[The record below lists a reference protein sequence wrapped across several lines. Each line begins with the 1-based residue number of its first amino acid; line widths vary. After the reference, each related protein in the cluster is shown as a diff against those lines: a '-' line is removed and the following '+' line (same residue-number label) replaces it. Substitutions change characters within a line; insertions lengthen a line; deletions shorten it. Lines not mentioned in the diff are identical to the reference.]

1 MLYCSVFYTSSRYDE
16 SRQVLN
22 YNLGCIKFTGVCII
36 SIMLYVFVGSH
47 LIDLM
52 IKIEIKIIILDK
64 TFFFS
69 PA

>member
-36 SIMLYVFVGSH
+36 SIMLYVFVGSLTL
-47 LIDLM
+47 LI
-52 IKIEIKIIILDK
+52 
-64 TFFFS
+64 
-69 PA
+69 